1 MNNNNMN
8 NNMNNLNISMAD
20 PGEGVWGIKFIIII
34 VNIIISII

>member
-20 PGEGVWGIKFIIII
+20 PGEGVWGIKCIII
-34 VNIIISII
+34 VNIIIIII